1 MFGMSDAPPN
11 GSSAPAGALVR
22 SIELLGPAGRIEAL
36 LNTGKEDARY
46 AAVVSHPHPLFGGTM
61 HNKVVYHAMKSFQSF
76 GIPVLRFNF
85 RGAGLSEGKHD
96 NGYGEVG
103 DLRAALDWMQQEY
116 QRPILFAGFSFGAFV
131 GLKACCGDERVKG
144 IAALGLPVSAGGR
157 EYRYRFLSNC
167 AQPKLFISGTEDEFG
182 PQLEV
187 EAVVAQAMSPAELVM
202 VPGANHFFSGKLE
215 FMQEAL
221 SSWIESRIESRI
233 ETHYSPMP
241 PTAAP

>member
-1 MFGMSDAPPN
+1 MSDAPPN
-11 GSSAPAGALVR
+11 GSSTLVR
-22 SIELLGPAGRIEAL
+22 SPIRSIDLLGPAGRIEAL
-36 LNTGKEDARY
+36 LNTGKEDAQY
-46 AAVVSHPHPLFGGTM
+46 TAVVSHPHPLFGGTM

-96 NGYGEVG
+96 NGYGEGG
-103 DLRAALDWMQQEY
+103 DVRAALDWMQKEY
-116 QRPILFAGFSFGAFV
+116 ERPILFAGFSFGSFV

-182 PQLEV
+182 PQPEV
-187 EAVVAQAMSPAELVM
+187 EAVVAQAMPPAELVM

-215 FMQEAL
+215 LMQQAL
-221 SSWIESRIESRI
+221 SSWIESHFSPVVSR
-233 ETHYSPMP
+233 
-241 PTAAP
+241 